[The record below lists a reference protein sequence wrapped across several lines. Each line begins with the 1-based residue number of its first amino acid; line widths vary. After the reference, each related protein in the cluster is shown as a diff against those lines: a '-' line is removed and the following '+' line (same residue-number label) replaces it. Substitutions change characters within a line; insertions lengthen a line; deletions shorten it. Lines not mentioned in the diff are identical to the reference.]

1 MSKFEAEF
9 GPLLSKRNPIEI
21 AANQLGPFAYLLGYS
36 AEKCFDEIR
45 DQKLT
50 DEIAKKIWIARE
62 EIKDIDKLTGLTNK
76 NQFDRNL
83 ERRVE
88 ESARLPL
95 NERSPIAVSFSDI
108 NGMKA
113 YNTRFG
119 HDYTDEIIR
128 FMANLMAANYRDY
141 DVIARRSGDEFLAL
155 QPHADIQIAMNS
167 ALRSQVTIKDNTPQ
181 LARYLGRQLNQEIT
195 DLDLSLSI
203 GVTELDYFNNDS
215 ADQIT
220 KRAGSAMYT
229 AKTLVHADSDIQAIG
244 LSKSTDNESGSVT
257 MAFTYMKKD
266 CRPEML
272 PELMQEVGF
281 FIKKHRRAWILD
293 QIPSVRSASMAHLA
307 SNYEYLSK
315 EELDRLYDRI
325 NKPTDSRPN
334 EYH

>member
-9 GPLLSKRNPIEI
+9 GPLLSKRNPIEV
-21 AANQLGPFAYLLGYS
+21 ATTKLGPVAYLLGYD
-36 AEKCFDEIR
+36 AGKCFDEIR
-45 DQKLT
+45 NQGLT
-50 DEIAKKIWIARE
+50 DEVAKEIWIARE

-88 ESARLPL
+88 ESARLPF
-95 NERSPIAVSFSDI
+95 NERYSIAVSFADI
-108 NGMKA
+108 NGMKDL
-113 YNTRFG
+113 NTRFG
-119 HDYTDEIIR
+119 HDLTDEIIR
-128 FMANLMAANYRDY
+128 FIASLTAANYREY
-141 DVIARRSGDEFLAL
+141 DVIARRSGDEFLIL

-181 LARYLGRQLNQEIT
+181 MARYLGRQLNQEIT

-220 KRAGSAMYT
+220 KRAGSAMYK
-229 AKTLVHADSDIQAIG
+229 AKELVKADSKLQAIG
-244 LSKSTDNESGSVT
+244 LSKSTDKESGSVT
-257 MAFTYMKKD
+257 MAFSYKKD
-266 CRPEML
+266 DCSPEKL
-272 PELMQEVGF
+272 PKLMQGVES
-281 FIKKHRRAWILD
+281 FIKRHRRAWILD

-307 SNYEYLSK
+307 SSYEYLSK

-325 NKPTDSRPN
+325 NKQSNPPRS